1 MSDWLNIA
9 GKVYVVTG
17 GSSGIGKAIV
27 DELLESGANVAN
39 LDLNENDT
47 KNEHYLFIK
56 TDVTNHESVAAAV
69 SEIVAKFGTIN
80 GLVNNAGINMP
91 RLLVDVKHPGGEYD
105 HQHRFP

>member
-47 KNEHYLFIK
+47 KNNVI
-56 TDVTNHESVAAAV
+56 
-69 SEIVAKFGTIN
+69 
-80 GLVNNAGINMP
+80 
-91 RLLVDVKHPGGEYD
+91 
-105 HQHRFP
+105 